1 MRTDRRLVLKRE
13 TLAEL
18 TAADL
23 RQVVGADSATVV
35 QLTTPPRYC
44 ITDLLTCYDTCMS
57 WHTEEC

>member
-1 MRTDRRLVLKRE
+1 MRNARTLVLRKE

-35 QLTTPPRYC
+35 GATMPVKYC
-44 ITDLLTCYDTCMS
+44 ITDLLTCYNTCMS
-57 WHTEEC
+57 WNTEQC